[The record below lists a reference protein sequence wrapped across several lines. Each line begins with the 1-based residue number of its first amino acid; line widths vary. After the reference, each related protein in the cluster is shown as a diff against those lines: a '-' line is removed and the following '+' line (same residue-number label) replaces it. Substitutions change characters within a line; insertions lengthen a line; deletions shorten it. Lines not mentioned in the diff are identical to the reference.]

1 MSLSEEYKRQI
12 RENLDMEEGGRLQ
25 ALAQKARAID
35 APVLIV
41 GLGGTGVD
49 ALLITKKLICDTI
62 ECEKKS
68 DGFSD
73 RPKNIEYLAIDT
85 DVTYE
90 GKSYHGIRLNR
101 DADELMICTMA
112 DVSPI
117 LKHPEL
123 QPPYIR
129 NWLNTEIETTAVIN
143 GAGAVRQLG
152 RLMLME
158 NRENFQQ
165 VLNSKI
171 SRLANDFPSDVPLYV
186 FILAG
191 ISGGTGSGMFLDIPY
206 YD

>member
-12 RENLDMEEGGRLQ
+12 KENLDIEYGGRLR
-25 ALAQKARAID
+25 ALVKKAKAID

-49 ALLITKKLICDTI
+49 ALLVTKKLIRDSIKGERTADGL
-62 ECEKKS
+62 S
-68 DGFSD
+68 DKP
-73 RPKNIEYLAIDT
+73 RNIEYLAIGT
-85 DVTYE
+85 DME
-90 GKSYHGIRLNR
+90 NWKRSYCGVRLNR
-101 DADELMICTMA
+101 DADELMIYTME

-117 LKHPEL
+117 LKHLEL
-123 QPPYIR
+123 QPPYIQ
-129 NWLNTEIETTAVIN
+129 NWLSTEIYTTTVIN
-143 GAGAVRQLG
+143 GVGGVRQLG

-158 NRENFQQ
+158 NLESFQQ